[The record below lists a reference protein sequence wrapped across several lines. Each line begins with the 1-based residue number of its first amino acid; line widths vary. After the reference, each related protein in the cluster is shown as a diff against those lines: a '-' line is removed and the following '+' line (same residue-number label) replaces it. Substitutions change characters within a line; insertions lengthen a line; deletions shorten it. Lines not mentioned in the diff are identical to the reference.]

1 MENKNMRK
9 LNVTVQ
15 CIAVY
20 NSSIMVPC
28 ELTFEE
34 AIKYAKEHIDEI
46 NLGELEYISDSDE
59 LDEEN
64 CDFDEEEDTDS
75 DCRVLYETGIEEPE
89 ILGSGSTYSNVVYF
103 PDEEC
108 AFEELIIHT
117 TVTGYGHSIL
127 EPNVPTLYEE
137 FTAIMELVKAGF
149 PMSRIVVRVDPI
161 IPTEKG
167 LSVAYHTLTSFMEM
181 GFQRYRVSVIDM
193 YPHARSRFKKAGLP
207 LPYGDSGFAPS
218 QAQLSKVDDMLR
230 QAKQFWEGLDNG
242 KVLRIESCAEP
253 GLTEP
258 IACGCISDYDL
269 NLLGFSE
276 DAESNGAGYQRK
288 GCMCYAGKTELLKHK
303 TRCPHGCL
311 YCYWK
316 DIRG

>member
-1 MENKNMRK
+1 MSWVEK
-9 LNVTVQ
+9 LDRVDA
-15 CIAVY
+15 AVLITKCV
-20 NSSIMVPC
+20 SPDFFDAA
-28 ELTFEE
+28 L
-34 AIKYAKEHIDEI
+34 EHKD
-46 NLGELEYISDSDE
+46 
-59 LDEEN
+59 
-64 CDFDEEEDTDS
+64 
-75 DCRVLYETGIEEPE
+75 R
-89 ILGSGSTYSNVVYF
+89 
-103 PDEEC
+103 
-108 AFEELIIHT
+108 LIVHATI
-117 TVTGYGHSIL
+117 TGYGHSAL
-127 EPNVPTLYEE
+127 EPNVPTPYEE
-137 FTAIMELVKAGF
+137 FAAIMELVKAGF
-149 PMSRIVVRVDPI
+149 PMEKIVIRIDPI

-167 LSVAYHTLTSFMEM
+167 LSVAYRTMISFMEM

-276 DAESNGAGYQRK
+276 DAESGGAGYQRK

-316 DIRG
+316 DMKG

>member
-1 MENKNMRK
+1 
-9 LNVTVQ
+9 
-15 CIAVY
+15 
-20 NSSIMVPC
+20 
-28 ELTFEE
+28 
-34 AIKYAKEHIDEI
+34 
-46 NLGELEYISDSDE
+46 
-59 LDEEN
+59 
-64 CDFDEEEDTDS
+64 
-75 DCRVLYETGIEEPE
+75 
-89 ILGSGSTYSNVVYF
+89 
-103 PDEEC
+103 
-108 AFEELIIHT
+108 
-117 TVTGYGHSIL
+117 
-127 EPNVPTLYEE
+127 
-137 FTAIMELVKAGF
+137 MELVKAGF

-167 LSVAYHTLTSFMEM
+167 LSVAYHTLISFMEM

-207 LPYGDSGFAPS
+207 LPYGDNGFAPS

-276 DAESNGAGYQRK
+276 EAESNGAGYQRK

-316 DIRG
+316 DIKG

>member
-1 MENKNMRK
+1 MALYKIGVTEAGDAGVDLFWEEK
-9 LNVTVQ
+9 LDDVDA
-15 CIAVY
+15 AVLITKCV
-20 NSSIMVPC
+20 SP
-28 ELTFEE
+28 
-34 AIKYAKEHIDEI
+34 
-46 NLGELEYISDSDE
+46 
-59 LDEEN
+59 
-64 CDFDEEEDTDS
+64 DFFDAALRHKDK
-75 DCRVLYETGIEEPE
+75 
-89 ILGSGSTYSNVVYF
+89 
-103 PDEEC
+103 
-108 AFEELIIHT
+108 LIIHT

-127 EPNVPTLYEE
+127 EPNVPAPYEE
-137 FTAIMELVKAGF
+137 FAAIMELVKAGF

-167 LSVAYHTLTSFMEM
+167 LSVAYRTMISFMEM

-193 YPHARSRFKKAGLP
+193 YPHARSRFKEAGLP
-207 LPYGDSGFAPS
+207 LPYGDNGFAPS

-230 QAKQFWEGLDNG
+230 QAKQFWGGLDNG
-242 KVLRIESCAEP
+242 KALRIESCAEP

-303 TRCPHGCL
+303 TRCLHGCL

-316 DIRG
+316 DIKG

>member
-1 MENKNMRK
+1 MPL
-9 LNVTVQ
+9 LNT
-15 CIAVY
+15 
-20 NSSIMVPC
+20 
-28 ELTFEE
+28 
-34 AIKYAKEHIDEI
+34 K
-46 NLGELEYISDSDE
+46 
-59 LDEEN
+59 
-64 CDFDEEEDTDS
+64 TDS
-75 DCRVLYETGIEEPE
+75 LSMQQSLDTGTLLWNLMYQLHTRSLPQLWSWLK
-89 ILGSGSTYSNVVYF
+89 LGSRWRKSSFASTPYRTM
-103 PDEEC
+103 
-108 AFEELIIHT
+108 I
-117 TVTGYGHSIL
+117 
-127 EPNVPTLYEE
+127 
-137 FTAIMELVKAGF
+137 
-149 PMSRIVVRVDPI
+149 
-161 IPTEKG
+161 
-167 LSVAYHTLTSFMEM
+167 SFMEM

-276 DAESNGAGYQRK
+276 DAESSGAGYQRK

-316 DIRG
+316 DMKG

>member
-1 MENKNMRK
+1 MALYKIGVTEAGDAGVDLSWEEK
-9 LNVTVQ
+9 LGDVDA
-15 CIAVY
+15 AVLITKCV
-20 NSSIMVPC
+20 SP
-28 ELTFEE
+28 
-34 AIKYAKEHIDEI
+34 
-46 NLGELEYISDSDE
+46 
-59 LDEEN
+59 
-64 CDFDEEEDTDS
+64 DFFDAALRHKDK
-75 DCRVLYETGIEEPE
+75 
-89 ILGSGSTYSNVVYF
+89 
-103 PDEEC
+103 
-108 AFEELIIHT
+108 LIIHT

-149 PMSRIVVRVDPI
+149 HMSRIVVRVDPI

-167 LSVAYHTLTSFMEM
+167 LSVAYLTMIPFMEM

-207 LPYGDSGFAPS
+207 LPYGDNGFAPS

-288 GCMCYAGKTELLKHK
+288 GCLCYAGKTELLKHK

-316 DIRG
+316 DIKG

>member
-1 MENKNMRK
+1 MKKGK
-9 LNVTVQ
+9 LGAILLALVLIIGLV
-15 CIAVY
+15 CCVVCLEKIPAGYVGVVY
-20 NSSIMVPC
+20 NMNGGVDGEVLEQGWHLVAPTKKVTKYSIGI
-28 ELTFEE
+28 EQSYLT
-34 AIKYAKEHIDEI
+34 A
-46 NLGELEYISDSDE
+46 
-59 LDEEN
+59 
-64 CDFDEEEDTDS
+64 EDTLRHKDK
-75 DCRVLYETGIEEPE
+75 
-89 ILGSGSTYSNVVYF
+89 
-103 PDEEC
+103 
-108 AFEELIIHT
+108 LIIHT

>member
-1 MENKNMRK
+1 MALYKIGVTEAGDAGVDLSWEEK
-9 LNVTVQ
+9 LDDVDA
-15 CIAVY
+15 AVLITKCV
-20 NSSIMVPC
+20 SP
-28 ELTFEE
+28 
-34 AIKYAKEHIDEI
+34 
-46 NLGELEYISDSDE
+46 
-59 LDEEN
+59 
-64 CDFDEEEDTDS
+64 DFFDARHKDK
-75 DCRVLYETGIEEPE
+75 
-89 ILGSGSTYSNVVYF
+89 
-103 PDEEC
+103 
-108 AFEELIIHT
+108 LIIHT

-167 LSVAYHTLTSFMEM
+167 LSVAYHTLISFMEM

>member
-1 MENKNMRK
+1 MD
-9 LNVTVQ
+9 
-15 CIAVY
+15 AVK
-20 NSSIMVPC
+20 
-28 ELTFEE
+28 F
-34 AIKYAKEHIDEI
+34 
-46 NLGELEYISDSDE
+46 
-59 LDEEN
+59 
-64 CDFDEEEDTDS
+64 
-75 DCRVLYETGIEEPE
+75 IEERNRMCESFNYGCGCQRCPACDDDLCCAISVMSTLDATEQIAIVEKWSAAHPCKTRQSVFLERYPE
-89 ILGSGSTYSNVVYF
+89 
-103 PDEEC
+103 
-108 AFEELIIHT
+108 
-117 TVTGYGHSIL
+117 TVIDQYGHSAL
-127 EPNVPTLYEE
+127 EPNVPTPYEE
-137 FTAIMELVKAGF
+137 FAAIMELAKAGF
-149 PMSRIVVRVDPI
+149 PMEKIVIRIDPI

-167 LSVAYHTLTSFMEM
+167 LSVAYRTMISFMEM

-193 YPHARSRFKKAGLP
+193 YPHARNRFKKAGLP
-207 LPYGDSGFAPS
+207 LPYGDNGFAPS

-230 QAKQFWEGLDNG
+230 QTKQFWEGLDNG

-316 DIRG
+316 DIKG